1 MLKNCRKMLKNCW
14 KKLEILMKK
23 DRKIAKKNVNLP
35 NVRVRVRSATTSNWV
50 CAHVCVR
57 TLIWTC
63 EVRACE
69 VHACDPKKGRNSHLA
84 SLLCCQISI
93 DIASWFVILFLE
105 FSSLLSAIFTSFR
118 SIFAFKDN
126 CLLSRFKG
134 IKKIAWVI
142 LLQRISTLLSRRM
155 FWIYS
160 LQHKDIDL

>member
-63 EVRACE
+63 EVRAC
-69 VHACDPKKGRNSHLA
+69 DPKKGRNSHLELYTINFV
-84 SLLCCQISI
+84 SFCVSKSQI
-93 DIASWFVILFLE
+93 ILFS
-105 FSSLLSAIFTSFR
+105 FGYSFANTSQCDFV
-118 SIFAFKDN
+118 
-126 CLLSRFKG
+126 L
-134 IKKIAWVI
+134 
-142 LLQRISTLLSRRM
+142 
-155 FWIYS
+155 FWADTNGWICCHDTVES
-160 LQHKDIDL
+160 FQLW